1 MGLAQILNAI
11 AGLLIVIGIGWL
23 FSKKG
28 WFPLQFRQYL
38 PKIITNLALPCMLL
52 TAFSGFDRQDL
63 PGLLKNALLPY
74 SGMLFCL
81 LFAFAVAKIIHVKR
95 ERFGL
100 CCCCIANSNTMYIG
114 LPFTMALFGAESLPI
129 FLTYYFANATFFW
142 TVGNFLISGDV
153 QTGENKFDLKS
164 GIKRIFAPP
173 IIALVIGISCWG
185 LDLHLPGF
193 LQDALKC
200 IGALTVPLALLF
212 IGSQMAGIDFRSIRA
227 EKDLIFVLIGRLAI
241 SPLVVW
247 GLAPLFALS
256 AYQQNIFLT
265 QAALP
270 VLMQAAILTAYYNG
284 DSRFGSLAVSF
295 SAIVSVVTIP
305 ICLLVLGKPM

>member
-1 MGLAQILNAI
+1 MGLAHILNAI
-11 AGLLIVIGIGWL
+11 AGLLVVIGIGWL

-28 WFPLQFRQYL
+28 WFTLQFRQYL

-52 TAFSGFDRQDL
+52 TAFSGFDRQQL

-74 SGMLFCL
+74 SGMFICFL
-81 LFAFAVAKIIHVKR
+81 LAFAVAKIIHVKK

-114 LPFTMALFGAESLPI
+114 LPFTMALFGAESLPT

-142 TVGNFLISGDV
+142 TVGNFSISGDA
-153 QTGENKFDLKS
+153 QGAKKFDLKS
-164 GIKRIFAPP
+164 GLKRIFAPP
-173 IIALVIGISCWG
+173 IIALIIAISFWG
-185 LDLHLPGF
+185 LDWHLPSF

-212 IGSQMAGIDFRSIRA
+212 IGSQMADIDFGSIKP
-227 EKDLIFVLIGRLAI
+227 EKDLIFVLLGRLTV

-247 GLAPLFALS
+247 LLAPLFALS

-284 DSRFGSLAVSF
+284 DSRFGSLAVSL
-295 SAIVSVVTIP
+295 SAILSIVTIP
-305 ICLLVLGKPM
+305 LCLLALGKPM